1 MDVARSRGLDCLTF
15 MEKTAKEI
23 IAEATRAGIDLELL
37 EHNLTLSPE
46 ERARQH
52 DEALRTVLELKR
64 SGEALRARNREAA

>member
-1 MDVARSRGLDCLTF
+1 MDVASARGLDCLHF
-15 MEKTAKEI
+15 MKKAAEEI
-23 IAEATRAGIDLELL
+23 VAEATRAGIDLELL